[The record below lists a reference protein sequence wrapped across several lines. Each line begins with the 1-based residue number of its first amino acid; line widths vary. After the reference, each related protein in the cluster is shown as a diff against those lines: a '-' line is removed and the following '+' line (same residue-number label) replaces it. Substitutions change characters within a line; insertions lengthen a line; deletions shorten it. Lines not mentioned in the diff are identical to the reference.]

1 MLLSLMMN
9 VHSCLV
15 IQAVRMRRR
24 KENRRQTHI
33 MQKKKLHGYVF
44 TKAKTNA
51 ATARLALLIVVSAL
65 ATGAVPPDFGAAGV
79 EVFYDRKR
87 LIGSCTETDLPAE
100 LTDATERCRLLPG
113 WIAVLKTIRDGCGA
127 QCAFVLRN
135 S

>member
-1 MLLSLMMN
+1 
-9 VHSCLV
+9 
-15 IQAVRMRRR
+15 MR
-24 KENRRQTHI
+24 TS
-33 MQKKKLHGYVF
+33 MQQVKKLHGYVD
-44 TKAKTNA
+44 KDQCRDSA
-51 ATARLALLIVVSAL
+51 ACPAHRHYAL

-100 LTDATERCRLLPG
+100 LTDATERSRLLPG

-135 S
+135 